1 MSVLSWRRMKLLAFT
16 PPITIPHATT
26 RAANQSGRMRVGV
39 SRAYSTGSACSRPNL
54 KISFHCS
61 SVRAF
66 KSGLASTVW
75 ALASSFFS
83 HCSIKSSALAG
94 VTDKTTSANSAA
106 SLECSAGRRL
116 LGRPEC
122 AMRCASSTDLLCP
135 CGLHDD
141 CLDALTSAADSPT
154 SCAITGVA
162 MIVMR

>member
-1 MSVLSWRRMKLLAFT
+1 MKLLALT

-61 SVRAF
+61 TVRAF

-75 ALASSFFS
+75 ALASSFFN
-83 HCSIKSSALAG
+83 HCSIRSSALAG

-106 SLECSAGRRL
+106 SLEYSAGRSL
-116 LGRPEC
+116 LGRPDG
-122 AMRCASSTDLLCP
+122 AMRCASTTDLLSP

-141 CLDALTSAADSPT
+141 CLDAQTSAADSPA
-154 SCAITGVA
+154 SCPLLAWQ
-162 MIVMR
+162 